1 MVKNLQAHEG
11 AITCMEAITDIDD
24 SGFQILETNS
34 TLVTGG
40 QEKSLKVWSVKVKP
54 GHSGNKIILE
64 QLVKVC
70 TLLCNVGDCILYP
83 YFSRGHQH
91 HNSFLR

>member
-1 MVKNLQAHEG
+1 MLDADQCVMVKNLQAHEG

-70 TLLCNVGDCILYP
+70 TCSVWSLT
-83 YFSRGHQH
+83 
-91 HNSFLR
+91 

>member
-11 AITCMEAITDIDD
+11 AITCMEATTDIDD

-40 QEKSLKVWSVKVKP
+40 HEKTLKVWSVHVKA
-54 GHSGNKIILE
+54 GHSGNKISLE
-64 QLVKVC
+64 PLVKVSEGRAKYN
-70 TLLCNVGDCILYP
+70 TWFILVAQK
-83 YFSRGHQH
+83 SKKNQ
-91 HNSFLR
+91 

>member
-70 TLLCNVGDCILYP
+70 VHVLCD
-83 YFSRGHQH
+83 H
-91 HNSFLR
+91 